1 MIKKVWYAFYLCHR
15 KFRPMTQK
23 NAPWD
28 RNAAEWKSVAK
39 ATSRRRRIL
48 RAGFYFTLQKKK
60 KP

>member
-1 MIKKVWYAFYLCHR
+1 MIKKVWYAFYLSHR

-23 NAPWD
+23 NAPRD
-28 RNAAEWKSVAK
+28 RTAAEWRSVAK